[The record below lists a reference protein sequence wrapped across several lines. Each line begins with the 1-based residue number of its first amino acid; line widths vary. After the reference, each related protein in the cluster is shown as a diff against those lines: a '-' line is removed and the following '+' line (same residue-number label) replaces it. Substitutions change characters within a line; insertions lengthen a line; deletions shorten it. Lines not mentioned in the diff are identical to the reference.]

1 MPTGSERAKGRMKET
16 VGQFIDDPDLQLE
29 GELQRKR
36 DEAELQ
42 SRGWTQPQAHNPAA
56 QEAKQTELEAE
67 DRARERRT

>member
-16 VGQFIDDPDLQLE
+16 VGELIDDPDLKLE
-29 GELQRKR
+29 GELQRKQ

-42 SRGWTQPQAHNPAA
+42 TRGWTQPKAHNSAA

-67 DRARERRT
+67 ERARERLT